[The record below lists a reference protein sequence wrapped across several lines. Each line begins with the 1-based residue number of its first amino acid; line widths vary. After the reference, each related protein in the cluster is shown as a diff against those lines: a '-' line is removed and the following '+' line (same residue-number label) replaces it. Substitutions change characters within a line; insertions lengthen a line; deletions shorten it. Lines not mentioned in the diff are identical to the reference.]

1 MCEHTEQKAARE
13 RENNQTHKL
22 DLDGEFIKQQQHTG
36 VCGYI
41 REREASEREKIMF

>member
-1 MCEHTEQKAARE
+1 MCEHTELTEQKAARE
-13 RENNQTHKL
+13 RERTIRHTKL

-41 REREASEREKIMF
+41 RGKRIMF